1 MRETQRG
8 ERHEGCERV
17 DLDEERVKRRER
29 VMRVRVLVFRFS
41 FCLKRRSFRLGK
53 FAKTT

>member
-1 MRETQRG
+1 MRQTQRG